1 MARIL
6 LVDDDTLAR
15 TLYGDYLTAAGHS
28 VTAVPDLER
37 AQRAL
42 AADRF
47 DAVVTDLILP
57 GGDGMEILRYA
68 RERYPGIE
76 VVVLTGLDKVDPAV
90 RAIKSGAAEYL
101 VKPVAPEALAHA
113 VRRAL
118 NTRALLAENASLRR
132 HVALLE
138 TGQRIATTLDRAK
151 LLDTTL
157 SAFAQHAGAHAVL
170 LFARDTE
177 GELQHVGSSGVSEDA
192 APALV
197 LALQERLR
205 GLGAAAELR
214 ELPSPFA
221 QARAFPAADGDSVL
235 GHAVLL
241 FDEPP
246 AESAAEAAGYLARHL
261 ALALRNLGRF
271 AEVEDLA
278 YLDDLTHLFNTRY
291 LHMVLEQELAA
302 AEQAGAGAVF
312 SLLFLDLDL
321 FKTVNDTHG
330 HLVGSKVIV
339 EAGRVVKGCVRDRD
353 VVVRFGGDEYVVML
367 RSTDSGGAL
376 KVAERIRRTMET
388 HHFLAREGLSLRLS
402 TCIGV
407 ASYPEHGRDKATL
420 MDLADRAMYR
430 GKRGTRNVVYMAAR
444 DLEATPAARHTP
456 ASDDA
461 PR

>member
-6 LVDDDTLAR
+6 LVDDDKLAR
-15 TLYGDYLTAAGHS
+15 TLYGDYLMAAGHG
-28 VTAVPDLER
+28 VTAVGDLEQ

-42 AADRF
+42 AADRY

-76 VVVLTGLDKVDPAV
+76 VVVLTGLDTVDPAV

-118 NTRALLAENASLRR
+118 TTRQLLAENASLRR

-138 TGQRIATTLDRAK
+138 TGQRIATTLERGK
-151 LLDTTL
+151 LLSTTL
-157 SAFAQHAGAHAVL
+157 SAFEQQAGARATL
-170 LFARDTE
+170 LFARDAQ
-177 GELQHVGSSGVSEDA
+177 GAPLHLASSGLPEGSE
-192 APALV
+192 PALV
-197 LALQERLR
+197 LALAQQLR
-205 GLGAAAELR
+205 GVQAPQQLGP
-214 ELPSPFA
+214 LPSPFA
-221 QARAFPAADGDSVL
+221 HAHALPAAEGDLVL
-235 GHAVLL
+235 GHVVLL
-241 FDEPP
+241 FDEPL
-246 AESAAEAAGYLARHL
+246 AEGASEAAGYLARHL
-261 ALALRNLGRF
+261 GLALRNLGRF

-291 LHMVLEQELAA
+291 LHMVLEQELLE
-302 AEQAGAGAVF
+302 AERNPEAGNVF
-312 SLLFLDLDL
+312 SLLFLDLDR
-321 FKTVNDTHG
+321 FKAVNDTHG

-353 VVVRFGGDEYVVML
+353 VVSRFGGDEYVVLL
-367 RSTDSGGAL
+367 RATDSGGAL

-388 HHFLAREGLSLRLS
+388 HHFLAREGLSLSVS

-407 ASYPEHGRDKATL
+407 VSYPEHAQDKATL
-420 MDLADRAMYR
+420 LDLADRAMYR
-430 GKRGTRNVVYMAAR
+430 GKRGSRNVVYMAAR
-444 DLEATPAARHTP
+444 DLEATPAARH
-456 ASDDA
+456 A
-461 PR
+461 PPGERAP

>member
-6 LVDDDTLAR
+6 LVDDDKLAR
-15 TLYGDYLTAAGHS
+15 TLYGDYLTAAGHT
-28 VTAVPDLER
+28 VTSVPDLAYAR
-37 AQRAL
+37 RAL
-42 AADRF
+42 AADRY

-57 GGDGMEILRYA
+57 GGDGMDILRYA

-118 NTRALLAENASLRR
+118 TTRQLLAENASLRR

-138 TGQRIATTLDRAK
+138 TGQRIATTLDRER
-151 LLDTTL
+151 LLSTTF
-157 SAFAQHAGAHAVL
+157 SAFEQQSGARATL
-170 LFARDTE
+170 LFTRDGE
-177 GELQHVGSSGVSEDA
+177 GGLHLLSSAGLPEGAEAPLAAALQ
-192 APALV
+192 PALAPV
-197 LALQERLR
+197 RAAQALE
-205 GLGAAAELR
+205 G
-214 ELPSPFA
+214 LPSPFA
-221 QARAFPAADGDSVL
+221 QVRAYPALDGDTVL

-246 AESAAEAAGYLARHL
+246 AEPAHEAAAYLARHF

-291 LHMVLEQELAA
+291 LHMVLEQELRS
-302 AEQAGAGAVF
+302 AEQNEAGSVF

-321 FKTVNDTHG
+321 FKSVNDTHG

-353 VVVRFGGDEYVVML
+353 VVARFGGDEYVVLL
-367 RSTDSGGAL
+367 RATDSGGAL

-388 HHFLAREGLSLRLS
+388 HHFLAREGLSLSLS

-407 ASYPEHGRDKATL
+407 ASFPEHARDKATL
-420 MDLADRAMYR
+420 LDLADRAMYR
-430 GKRGTRNVVYMAAR
+430 GKRGSRNVVYMAAR
-444 DLEATPAARHTP
+444 DLEATPAARHQ
-456 ASDDA
+456 A
-461 PR
+461 PQR